1 MKHKSKDFQCPV
13 GGLMIF
19 AMYDEESKQLSLEE
33 AKGYFYP
40 SCGSVTA
47 GHAFSED
54 FMTKNTLPFDSFEV
68 AVQHLKDLDC
78 DVQFNS

>member
-19 AMYDEESKQLSLEE
+19 AVYDEESKELSLEE

-40 SCGSVTA
+40 SAGSVTA
-47 GHAFSED
+47 QLALSDG
-54 FMTKNTLPFDSFEV
+54 FMEENTLPFESFEA
-68 AVQHLKDLDC
+68 AVKHLKDLDC
-78 DVQFNS
+78 NVQFDS